1 MEPSLN
7 VRSGIIHC
15 LNYFTIQPHN
25 LHYIKQNFI
34 NVPRECIYKLYQ
46 FFPPNDEIQIYK
58 GKQRTSNILPNRSL
72 RGKIAF
78 RRTAK
83 TLTNCCLLLF
93 SEIITFIQVTKKY
106 WLLRVPNLSAI
117 YTDRHVVLGFFLD
130 KSRSHQC

>member
-93 SEIITFIQVTKKY
+93 SEIITFIQTPEEH
-106 WLLRVPNLSAI
+106 WLLRVPDLSAI
-117 YTDRHVVLGFFLD
+117 YPHCDAILGVILD
-130 KSRSHQC
+130 QP